1 MGRFVEFL
9 RAACDPVMGWA
20 QRISLFVTMS
30 SSSTPTPQPLLTR
43 CLLIAAALYVLVWS
57 LLPPLLSQSL
67 PLDVVESLSWGR
79 EWQWGTYKHPTLGP
93 SVLHV
98 FYMAFGKV
106 GPFLLS
112 QLCIVAT
119 LWMVWLTGCRLMSR
133 ERAFL
138 GTVLTM
144 GVAYYGWPAIE
155 FNHNIAQMPT
165 WAALGYLYVAAL
177 QDGRL
182 HQWLLLGLMA
192 GLGMLTKYSI
202 GIILACMGLYILLS
216 AYRKV
221 LLGPGPWLALVV
233 LCVVMA
239 PHLYWLKTS
248 EWLPFAYAGERAATA
263 SDSPRLAALGFLL
276 TQFLNHL
283 PLLCIAGFAA
293 LKARKQCQKEGLAAS
308 PWHLHTQHPALLLVL
323 ALGPGL
329 LVTVLGVTLGM
340 RLRDMWGTT
349 MWAFS
354 GLVVAA
360 CVPTAWLGVMRPRVV
375 RGVGVW
381 LVLLT
386 IFAGIYLTYG
396 AQLRKRPARMD
407 WPAVALAQQAQQTWS
422 QVSSCRLDVVAGDY
436 WLSGLVATA
445 IGSHGPSVLIT
456 GDARYSPWVTPQRL
470 QQHGALWLR
479 QEKDMDVYTSPPQP
493 LEAVAQSTD
502 FTVIDGTWNIAWAY
516 DSKAQPLTV
525 RWRAYVPASCV
536 K

>member
-1 MGRFVEFL
+1 MG
-9 RAACDPVMGWA
+9 AP
-20 QRISLFVTMS
+20 RIFFSATMS
-30 SSSTPTPQPLLTR
+30 SSSTPAPQPLLTR
-43 CLLIAAALYVLVWS
+43 CLLMAAALYVLVWS
-57 LLPPLLSQSL
+57 VLPAFLSQSL

-79 EWQWGTYKHPTLGP
+79 EWQWGTYKHPPLAP

-112 QLCIVAT
+112 QLCIAAT
-119 LWMVWLTGCRLMSR
+119 LWMVWRTGCRLMSR

-165 WAALGYLYVAAL
+165 WAALGYLFVVAL
-177 QDGRL
+177 QEGRWY
-182 HQWLLLGLMA
+182 QWALLGLMA
-192 GLGMLTKYSI
+192 GVGMLTKYSM

-216 AYRKV
+216 AHRKV
-221 LLGPGPWLALVV
+221 LLRPGPWLAVV
-233 LCVVMA
+233 LMVLVMA
-239 PHLYWLKTS
+239 PHLYWLKAS
-248 EWLPFAYAGERAATA
+248 EWLPFAYAGDRAATA
-263 SDSPRLAALGFLL
+263 SHNPRLAALGFLL

-283 PLLCIAGFAA
+283 PLLCIAGLAA
-293 LKARKQCQKEGLAAS
+293 LLTRKQALREGWAAS
-308 PWHLHTQHPALLLVL
+308 PWRLHTAQPLLLLVL

-354 GLVVAA
+354 GLVIAA
-360 CVPTAWLGVMRPRVV
+360 CVPTAWLAAMRPRVL

-386 IFAGIYLTYG
+386 IFAGIYLSFG

-407 WPAVALAQQAQQTWS
+407 WPAVALAEQAQQTWD
-422 QVSSCRLDVVAGDY
+422 QLSSCRLDVVAGDY
-436 WLSGLVATA
+436 WLSGLVATTMGA
-445 IGSHGPSVLIT
+445 QAPSVLIP
-456 GDARYSPWVTPQRL
+456 GDARYSPWISPQRL

-479 QEKDMDVYTSPPQP
+479 QNKDMDAYAQPPQP
-493 LEAVAQSTD
+493 LETVARTADLLAV
-502 FTVIDGTWNIAWAY
+502 DGTWQIAWAY
-516 DSKAQPLTV
+516 SAKANPLTV
-525 RWRAYVPASCV
+525 HWRAYVPADCV